1 MIARSVW
8 LSLNRSVPS
17 SFDLVFV
24 DAGDG
29 FEVAGASSASAL
41 AVLGLEGP
49 SV

>member
-8 LSLNRSVPS
+8 SSLNRSVPG

-24 DAGDG
+24 DARDG
-29 FEVAGASSASAL
+29 FEVASASSASAL
-41 AVLGLEGP
+41 TVLSLEGP